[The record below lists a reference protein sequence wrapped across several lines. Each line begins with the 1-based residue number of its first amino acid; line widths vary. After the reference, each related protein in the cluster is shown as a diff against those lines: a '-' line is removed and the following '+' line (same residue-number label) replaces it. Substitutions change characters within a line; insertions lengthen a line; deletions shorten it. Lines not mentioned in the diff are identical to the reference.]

1 MRGRQL
7 AAAVVTALLT
17 GCAGDA
23 RAADIAPAAEPAAPV
38 TGRFP
43 SPDGRLVA
51 EITAGQEKRP
61 GGAQVLITTAA
72 GRRLLRGDYASGE
85 SAERL
90 DILWARWTPDSAF
103 FVFSA
108 TSADGHQP
116 WRFPVL
122 FYSREANAVR
132 RLEDFSGGL
141 STTDPAFRILAP
153 DIVEVVGQKA
163 IGGPRETRAFSLS
176 GLLSG
181 RGKGRPARR
190 PSR

>member
-1 MRGRQL
+1 MRRRRL
-7 AAAVVTALLT
+7 AAAAAAALLM
-17 GCAGDA
+17 GCVDDV
-23 RAADIAPAAEPAAPV
+23 RAADTAPAAEPGAPV

-61 GGAQVLITTAA
+61 GGAQVLIMTAA
-72 GRRLLRGDYASGE
+72 GQPLLRGDYASGE
-85 SAERL
+85 KAERL
-90 DILWARWTPDSAF
+90 DILQARWTPDSAF

-122 FYSREANAVR
+122 FYSSVANAVR
-132 RLEDFSGGL
+132 RLEDFSGV
-141 STTDPAFRILAP
+141 SVVDPAFKILAP

-163 IGGPRETRAFSLS
+163 IDRPRETRRFRLS
-176 GLLSG
+176 RLPAAT
-181 RGKGRPARR
+181 GKGRSPRA
-190 PSR
+190 PHP